1 MTGPF
6 MNHLQSVV
14 YMGDGKQAVLIVV
27 GNPMTEASLTGH
39 FERRGW
45 VPIVC
50 DDGDKAVDEYVE
62 KKPDLVLMALDI
74 SGLDGHIAAL
84 EIRETDFNARI
95 AFVTTRTGKALAED
109 AAYSAGATAILT
121 TPITTTDLDEAW
133 ADMMGDIPGAPGLAD
148 LDELYPEMDEVA
160 PPLPVMPPLPMM
172 PPMPILPETT
182 AENVV
187 QSPPKRKRRWL
198 RRIFLLI
205 ILGLIGAGVAHYTGV
220 MDLSEYLQQLED
232 MAP

>member
-1 MTGPF
+1 
-6 MNHLQSVV
+6 MNPPLCQSNVDEV
-14 YMGDGKQAVLIVV
+14 NQTVLIVV
-27 GNPMTEASLTGH
+27 GNPMTETSLAGH

-133 ADMMGDIPGAPGLAD
+133 ADLMGEIPGAPGLAD
-148 LDELYPEMDEVA
+148 LDELYPEMDEIA
-160 PPLPVMPPLPMM
+160 PPLPLM
-172 PPMPILPETT
+172 PPMPILPEKTV
-182 AENVV
+182 ENVV

-198 RRIFLLI
+198 RRAFFLI
-205 ILGLIGAGVAHYTGV
+205 VLGLIGAGVAHYTGAI
-220 MDLSEYLQQLED
+220 DLSEYLQQLED
-232 MAP
+232 MFP

>member
-6 MNHLQSVV
+6 MNPPLCQSN
-14 YMGDGKQAVLIVV
+14 MGGVKQTVLIVV
-27 GNPMTEASLTGH
+27 GNPMTETSLTGH
-39 FERRGW
+39 FERRDW

-74 SGLDGHIAAL
+74 ASLDGHIAAL

-121 TPITTTDLDEAW
+121 TPITTTDLDDVW

-160 PPLPVMPPLPMM
+160 PPLPVMPTLPVM

-182 AENVV
+182 VENVV
-187 QSPPKRKRRWL
+187 QTPPKRKRRWL
-198 RRIFLLI
+198 RRAFLLM
-205 ILGLIGAGVAHYTGV
+205 LLSLIAAGVAHYTEV
-220 MDLSEYLQQLED
+220 MDLSEYLQQLEE
-232 MAP
+232 MVP

>member
-14 YMGDGKQAVLIVV
+14 YMSDGKQAVLIVV

-160 PPLPVMPPLPMM
+160 PPLPVMPTLPVM

-198 RRIFLLI
+198 RRISLLI
-205 ILGLIGAGVAHYTGV
+205 ILGLFGAGVAHYTGV
-220 MDLSEYLQQLED
+220 MDLSEYIQQLED